1 MGREIEVTSL
11 GASPGVRALLASR
24 FPDSFEPS
32 LDEGP
37 AVRAIARSFVPLP
50 AERLARYPRLE
61 LIANFGVGY
70 DNIDLDYCAAHR
82 IVVTNTPDV
91 LTDETADTALGL
103 LLMTV
108 RELSAAERYL
118 RAGNWESRPYRLTP
132 LTLRNRR
139 VGIVGL
145 GRIGTAIA
153 RRVEAFGVE
162 VGYHSRRP
170 HPNAEWTYYGDL
182 LGLAAASDTLIV
194 VLPGTSETRN
204 LISTDVFG
212 ALGPDGVVIN
222 IGRGSTVDEAAL
234 IDALRTRKISAA
246 GLDVYP
252 DEPRVSRELLEL
264 DNVVLLPHVGSA
276 SEYTRAQMGQLVFDN
291 IVSWF
296 DRGIALT
303 PVPETPV
310 V

>member
-1 MGREIEVTSL
+1 MREIEVTSL
-11 GASPGVRALLASR
+11 GASQDVRAALAGR
-24 FPDSFEPS
+24 FPDSFEAEVA
-32 LDEGP
+32 EG
-37 AVRAIARSFVPLP
+37 ATVRAIARSFVPLP
-50 AERLARYPRLE
+50 AARLARYPRLE

-118 RAGNWESRPYRLTP
+118 RAGKWTSRPYRLTP
-132 LTLRNRR
+132 LTLRNRT

-145 GRIGTAIA
+145 GRIGSAIA

-170 HPNAEWTYYGDL
+170 QPNARWTYYGDL

-204 LISTDVFG
+204 LISTDVFA

-222 IGRGSTVDEAAL
+222 IGRGSTIDEAAL
-234 IDALRTRKISAA
+234 IDALRSRTIAAA
-246 GLDVYP
+246 GLDVYA
-252 DEPRVSRELLEL
+252 DEPRVPVELLEL

-276 SEYTRAQMGQLVFDN
+276 SVYTRAQMGGLVVDN

-296 DRGIALT
+296 DRGVPLT

>member
-1 MGREIEVTSL
+1 MGRKIEVTSL
-11 GASPGVRALLASR
+11 GASRQVRALLTDR
-24 FPDSFEPS
+24 FADSFEP
-32 LDEGP
+32 EVHAG
-37 AVRAIARSFVPLP
+37 ATVRAIARAFVPLP
-50 AERLARYPRLE
+50 AERLAQYPRLE

-118 RAGNWESRPYRLTP
+118 RAGKWASAPYRLTP
-132 LTLRNRR
+132 LTLRNRT

-153 RRVEAFGVE
+153 RRVEAFGVD

-170 HPNAEWTYYGDL
+170 HRQAPWRYYETL
-182 LGLAAASDTLIV
+182 LELAQASDTLIV
-194 VLPGTSETRN
+194 VLPGTAETRN
-204 LISTDVFG
+204 VVNKAVFE

-234 IDALRTRKISAA
+234 IDALRSRTIAAA
-246 GLDVYP
+246 GLDVYA
-252 DEPRVSRELLEL
+252 DEPHVARELLEL

-276 SEYTRAQMGQLVFDN
+276 SEYTRAKMGDLVVDN
-291 IVSWF
+291 IVSWI
-296 DRGIALT
+296 DRAVPLT
-303 PVPETPV
+303 PVPETPFL
-310 V
+310 